1 MMKVI
6 VSLLFMTSVAN
17 AQMVTVQTA
26 AGIPITIASHLSGK
40 FQGFISDL
48 VSSGYK
54 PKNIHCHA
62 RGGHVRHSR
71 HYAGAAC
78 DIDQRGWGKT
88 ASTMY
93 HVSHLTRKHGLR
105 DGKSFGD
112 AGHIDDGAVS
122 SQSRVSHRRHRR
134 QQR

>member
-17 AQMVTVQTA
+17 AQMITVQTA
-26 AGIPITIASHLSGK
+26 AGIPITIASHLAGK

-48 VSSGYK
+48 VSGGYK
-54 PKNIHCHA
+54 PKNIRCHA

-78 DIDQRGWGKT
+78 DIDQRGWGRT
-88 ASTMY
+88 ASAMY
-93 HVSHLTRKHGLR
+93 RAGNLARRHGLR
-105 DGKSFGD
+105 DGCSFRD
-112 AGHIDDGAVS
+112 CGHIDDGAVS
-122 SQSRVSHRRHRR
+122 SQSRVSHRYRHHRVR
-134 QQR
+134 